1 MYPILYGIII
11 VISIASLI
19 GTLYV
24 GKVVNKTS
32 DKYAKEG
39 DKGESNLTSQTNVKH
54 NSSIQML
61 SIIYIIFFIL
71 TIIFIA
77 FLLIL

>member
-32 DKYAKEG
+32 AKYDKEG
-39 DKGESNLTSQTNVKH
+39 DKGESSLTAQTNVKN

-71 TIIFIA
+71 TIIAIA
-77 FLLIL
+77 LLLIL